1 MIDNNLLTRIFEN
14 ILEKGEITGIERNRI
29 SFKYKDNSLVITV
42 RNEFKDDDKTEI
54 RPLSVDRI
62 LDWGGFRAISNWSV
76 YFDEAIKPGVLLT
89 YFIETPFQNYI
100 VKPELSKQEEYK
112 EKLNKIIQD
121 FEVNYLTS
129 LL

>member
-54 RPLSVDRI
+54 RPLSVDRM

-76 YFDEAIKPGVLLT
+76 YLDEAIKPGVLLT
-89 YFIETPFQNYI
+89 YFIETPFQSYI
-100 VKPELSKQEEYK
+100 VKPALSKQEEYK

>member
-14 ILEKGEITGIERNRI
+14 ILEKGEITGIERDRI
-29 SFKYKDNSLVITV
+29 SFKYKDKPLVISV
-42 RNEFKDDDKTEI
+42 RNESKDDDKAEI
-54 RPLSVDRI
+54 IPLSVDG
-62 LDWGGFRAISNWSV
+62 LLSWGSFRMVTGWSI
-76 YFDEAIKPGVLLT
+76 YFNEPIKPGVLLT
-89 YFIETPFQNYI
+89 YFIQTPFQSYI
-100 VKPELSKQEEYK
+100 VKPALSKQEEYK

>member
-14 ILEKGEITGIERNRI
+14 ILEKGEMTGINRDRI
-29 SFKYKDNSLVITV
+29 SFKYKDNLLVITV

-62 LDWGGFRAISNWSV
+62 LDRGGFLEISNWSV
-76 YFDEAIKPGVLLT
+76 YINEAIKPGVLLT
-89 YFIETPFQNYI
+89 YFIQTPFQSYI
-100 VKPELSKQEEYK
+100 VKPALSKQEEYK

>member
-76 YFDEAIKPGVLLT
+76 YLDEAIKPGVLLT

-100 VKPELSKQEEYK
+100 VKPALSKQEEYK

>member
-29 SFKYKDNSLVITV
+29 SFKYKDKSLVISV
-42 RNEFKDDDKTEI
+42 RNESKDDDKAEI
-54 RPLSVDRI
+54 IPLSVDG
-62 LDWGGFRAISNWSV
+62 LLSWGSFRMVHGWSI
-76 YFDEAIKPGVLLT
+76 YLNEPIKTGVLLT
-89 YFIETPFQNYI
+89 YFIQTPFQSYI
-100 VKPELSKQEEYK
+100 VKPALSKQEEYK

>member
-14 ILEKGEITGIERNRI
+14 ILEKGEITGIERDRI
-29 SFKYKDNSLVITV
+29 SFKYKDKPLVISV

-62 LDWGGFRAISNWSV
+62 LDRGGFLEISNWSV
-76 YFDEAIKPGVLLT
+76 YINEAIKPGVLLT
-89 YFIETPFQNYI
+89 YFIETPFQSYI
-100 VKPELSKQEEYK
+100 VKPALSKQEEYK

>member
-14 ILEKGEITGIERNRI
+14 ILEKGEMTGIERDRI
-29 SFKYKDNSLVITV
+29 SFKYKDKPLVITV
-42 RNEFKDDDKTEI
+42 RNESRDDDKTEI

-62 LDWGGFRAISNWSV
+62 LDWGGFRMVSGWSI
-76 YFDEAIKPGVLLT
+76 YLNDPIKPGVLLT
-89 YFIETPFQNYI
+89 YFIETPFQSYM
-100 VKPELSKQEEYK
+100 VKPDLSKQKEYK

-121 FEVNYLTS
+121 FEINYLTS

>member
-14 ILEKGEITGIERNRI
+14 ILEKGEMTGINRDRI
-29 SFKYKDNSLVITV
+29 SFKYKDNPLVITV

-62 LDWGGFRAISNWSV
+62 LDRGGFLEISNWSV
-76 YFDEAIKPGVLLT
+76 YINEAIKPGVLLT
-89 YFIETPFQNYI
+89 YFIETPFQSYI
-100 VKPELSKQEEYK
+100 VKPALSKQEEYK

>member
-1 MIDNNLLTRIFEN
+1 MIDNDLLTRIFEN

-76 YFDEAIKPGVLLT
+76 YLDEAIKPGVLLT

-100 VKPELSKQEEYK
+100 VKPALSKQEEYK

>member
-54 RPLSVDRI
+54 RPLSVDRM

-76 YFDEAIKPGVLLT
+76 YLDGAIKPGVLLT
-89 YFIETPFQNYI
+89 YFIETPFQNYM
-100 VKPELSKQEEYK
+100 VKPALSKQEEYK

>member
-14 ILEKGEITGIERNRI
+14 ILEKGEMTGINRDRI
-29 SFKYKDNSLVITV
+29 SFKYKDNPLVITV

-62 LDWGGFRAISNWSV
+62 LDRGGFLEISNWSV
-76 YFDEAIKPGVLLT
+76 YINEAIKPGVLLT
-89 YFIETPFQNYI
+89 YFIETPFQSYI
-100 VKPELSKQEEYK
+100 VKPALSKQEEYK
-112 EKLNKIIQD
+112 EIID
-121 FEVNYLTS
+121 KHLYEFELKYLQS

>member
-14 ILEKGEITGIERNRI
+14 ILEKGEITSIERNRI
-29 SFKYKDNSLVITV
+29 SFKYKDKSLVITV
-42 RNEFKDDDKTEI
+42 RNEYKDDDKTEI
-54 RPLSVDRI
+54 RPLSMDRI
-62 LDWGGFRAISNWSV
+62 LDWGGFRAICNWSV
-76 YFDEAIKPGVLLT
+76 YLDEAIKPGVLLT
-89 YFIETPFQNYI
+89 YFIETPFQNYMI
-100 VKPELSKQEEYK
+100 KPALSKQEEYK

>member
-14 ILEKGEITGIERNRI
+14 ILEKGEMTGIERDRI
-29 SFKYKDNSLVITV
+29 SFKYKGNPLVITV
-42 RNEFKDDDKTEI
+42 RNEFEDDDKTEI

-62 LDWGGFRAISNWSV
+62 LDWGGFRAISSWSI
-76 YFDEAIKPGVLLT
+76 YLDKAIKPGVLLT
-89 YFIETPFQNYI
+89 YFIETPFQNYM
-100 VKPELSKQEEYK
+100 VKPALSKQEEYK

-121 FEVNYLTS
+121 FEINYLTS

>member
-14 ILEKGEITGIERNRI
+14 ILEKGEMTGIERDRI
-29 SFKYKDNSLVITV
+29 SFKYKDKPLVITV
-42 RNEFKDDDKTEI
+42 RNESKDDDKTEI
-54 RPLSVDRI
+54 KPLSVDRI
-62 LDWGGFRAISNWSV
+62 LDWGGFRAFSGWSICL
-76 YFDEAIKPGVLLT
+76 DEPIKPGVLLT

-100 VKPELSKQEEYK
+100 VKPDLSKQKEYK

-121 FEVNYLTS
+121 FEINYLTS

>member
-14 ILEKGEITGIERNRI
+14 ILEKGEMTGINRDRI
-29 SFKYKDNSLVITV
+29 SFKYKDNLLVITV

-62 LDWGGFRAISNWSV
+62 LDRGGFLEISNWSV
-76 YFDEAIKPGVLLT
+76 YINEAIKPGVLLT
-89 YFIETPFQNYI
+89 YFIETPFQSYI
-100 VKPELSKQEEYK
+100 VKPALSKQEEYK

>member
-1 MIDNNLLTRIFEN
+1 M
-14 ILEKGEITGIERNRI
+14 TGINRDRI
-29 SFKYKDNSLVITV
+29 SFKYKDNPLVITV

-62 LDWGGFRAISNWSV
+62 LDRGGFLEISNWSV
-76 YFDEAIKPGVLLT
+76 YINEAIKPGVLLT
-89 YFIETPFQNYI
+89 YFIETPFQSYI
-100 VKPELSKQEEYK
+100 VKPALSKQEEYK

>member
-14 ILEKGEITGIERNRI
+14 ILEKGEMTGINRDRI
-29 SFKYKDNSLVITV
+29 SFKYKDNPLVITV

-76 YFDEAIKPGVLLT
+76 YLDEAIKPGVLLT
-89 YFIETPFQNYI
+89 YFIETPFQNYM
-100 VKPELSKQEEYK
+100 VKPALSKQEEYK

>member
-1 MIDNNLLTRIFEN
+1 MINSNLLSRIFEN

-29 SFKYKDNSLVITV
+29 SFKYKDKPLVITV
-42 RNEFKDDDKTEI
+42 RNEYKDDDKTEI
-54 RPLSVDRI
+54 EPLSVDRI
-62 LDWGGFRAISNWSV
+62 LDWGGFRAVYSWSICLG
-76 YFDEAIKPGVLLT
+76 EAIKPGILLT
-89 YFIETPFQNYI
+89 YFIETPFQNYM
-100 VKPELSKQEEYK
+100 VKPALSKQEEYK

>member
-14 ILEKGEITGIERNRI
+14 ILEKGEMTGIERDRI
-29 SFKYKDNSLVITV
+29 SFKYKDKSLVITV
-42 RNEFKDDDKTEI
+42 RNEYKDDDKTEI

-62 LDWGGFRAISNWSV
+62 LDWGGFRIFSGWST
-76 YFDEAIKPGVLLT
+76 YLDEAIKPGVLLT
-89 YFIETPFQNYI
+89 YFIETPFQNYM
-100 VKPELSKQEEYK
+100 VKPALSKQEEYK

>member
-14 ILEKGEITGIERNRI
+14 ILEKGEMTGIERDRI
-29 SFKYKDNSLVITV
+29 SFKYKDKPLVITV

-54 RPLSVDRI
+54 RPLSVDGI
-62 LDWGGFRAISNWSV
+62 LNWGGFRMISGWSICLN
-76 YFDEAIKPGVLLT
+76 DPIKPGVLLT
-89 YFIETPFQNYI
+89 YFIETPFQSYI
-100 VKPELSKQEEYK
+100 VKPDLSKQKEYK

>member
-1 MIDNNLLTRIFEN
+1 MIDNILLTRIFEN
-14 ILEKGEITGIERNRI
+14 ILEKGEMTGINRDRI
-29 SFKYKDNSLVITV
+29 SFKYKDNPLVITV

-62 LDWGGFRAISNWSV
+62 LDRGGFLEISNWSV
-76 YFDEAIKPGVLLT
+76 YINEAIKPGVLLT
-89 YFIETPFQNYI
+89 YFIETPFQSYI
-100 VKPELSKQEEYK
+100 VKPALSKQEEYK

>member
-1 MIDNNLLTRIFEN
+1 MIDNNLLSRIFEN

-29 SFKYKDNSLVITV
+29 SFKYKDKSLVITV
-42 RNEFKDDDKTEI
+42 RNEYKDDDKSEI
-54 RPLSVDRI
+54 APLSVDRI
-62 LDWGGFRAISNWSV
+62 LDWGGFRAVYSWSLCLGEV
-76 YFDEAIKPGVLLT
+76 IKPGVLLT
-89 YFIETPFQNYI
+89 YFIETPFQNYM
-100 VKPELSKQEEYK
+100 VKPALSKQEEYK

>member
-14 ILEKGEITGIERNRI
+14 ILEKGEMTGIERDRI
-29 SFKYKDNSLVITV
+29 SFKYKDKSLVITV
-42 RNEFKDDDKTEI
+42 RNEHEDDDKTEV

-62 LDWGGFRAISNWSV
+62 LDWGGFRAISGWSI
-76 YFDEAIKPGVLLT
+76 YLDKAIKPGVLLT
-89 YFIETPFQNYI
+89 YFIETPFQSYM
-100 VKPELSKQEEYK
+100 VKPALSKQEEYK